1 MKCENICDRIYK
13 ARKIV
18 RSNVFYAY
26 RRKFFTSVKRI
37 LWYLL
42 RCEIASS
49 TRDRNSAYDSIA
61 STSTSVA
68 ASFVNRIPVNVRGS
82 IRLDTLRKS
91 RVNQLHIDNIGD
103 MLSRSEENPEEEE
116 NDEIVGGLLLLFR

>member
-1 MKCENICDRIYK
+1 MKCENICDGIYET
-13 ARKIV
+13 RKIV
-18 RSNVFYAY
+18 RPNVFHVY

-49 TRDRNSAYDSIA
+49 TGVRNSTYDSIA

-68 ASFVNRIPVNVRGS
+68 SFVNRIPANVCGS
-82 IRLDTLRKS
+82 IRLDTPRKS
-91 RVNQLHIDNIGD
+91 RVNQLHIENIGD
-103 MLSRSEENPEEEE
+103 TLSRSEENPEEEE
-116 NDEIVGGLLLLFR
+116 NYEILGGLLLLVR